1 MTFGEA
7 KTKKKDLI
15 VFFIFNSIFFY
26 IILSSTVLYT
36 GWRHLYFLHS
46 FMIYLGCV
54 GLNLINI
61 NFKNIKIIFISI
73 GILILFTFYEIIKYH
88 PFQSLYF
95 NQLVQKTKK
104 KDFEIDY
111 WGLAGKKFLKEIL
124 ALEGS
129 SKRINIGVASYIP
142 LERSIKLLNDNE
154 KKLINIV
161 GQEYEKAKYIFNNNL
176 SEVNKLKNKK
186 YLIPSNFKKISDYS
200 INEFMVYEIYKK
212 IN

>member
-1 MTFGEA
+1 
-7 KTKKKDLI
+7 
-15 VFFIFNSIFFY
+15 
-26 IILSSTVLYT
+26 
-36 GWRHLYFLHS
+36 
-46 FMIYLGCV
+46 MIYLGCV
-54 GLNLINI
+54 GLSLINI
-61 NFKNIKIIFISI
+61 NFKNTKIIFTSI
-73 GILILFTFYEIIKYH
+73 GILILFTFYEIVKYH

-95 NQLVQKTKK
+95 NQLIQKTKK

-111 WGLAGKKFLKEIL
+111 WGLAGNQFLKEIL

-129 SKRINIGVASYIP
+129 GKRINIGVASYIP
-142 LERSIKLLNDNE
+142 LERSIKLLDDNE

-200 INEFMVYEIYKK
+200 INDFIVYELYKK